1 MMAMHVRKGGE
12 TIHLGMNDHLPKF
25 TGGCLCGKTRYEA
38 TERPYDITHCHCED
52 CRRSSGSAFVTWAS
66 FHRASFAFTSGDPR
80 TIEWAGRCRSFCPEC
95 GTPLTFQTVPG
106 ADDVAVTVASLD
118 EPGAVS
124 PADHTWTQDRLPW
137 IRLDDGLPVYVK
149 DRR

>member
-1 MMAMHVRKGGE
+1 MKDP
-12 TIHLGMNDHLPKF
+12 ILKF

-38 TERPYDITHCHCED
+38 AGSPHDITHCHCED

-66 FHRASFAFTSGDPR
+66 FRSADFAFTSGDPK
-80 TIEWAGRCRSFCPEC
+80 TLEWASRFRGFCPEC
-95 GTPLTFQTVPG
+95 GTPLTFQAEPG

-118 EPGAVS
+118 EPGVVI

-137 IRLDDGLPVYVK
+137 IHLDDGLPEYLT